1 MEGII
6 GPAQS
11 MAPISRVAE
20 AAPVREAES
29 RPQSAPAKPAPDL
42 DEYVPEEEHTPSGL
56 YWLGKDEDGSLKVF
70 FDDPEGKPAET
81 CTTDTG
87 KVDRELERLRHRR
100 EELARQVDTQADPV
114 KAQKLEQELARVE
127 AELVQKD
134 NDTYRRQHAVIS

>member
-11 MAPISRVAE
+11 MAPISRTAE

-29 RPQSAPAKPAPDL
+29 KPQGAPAKPAPDL

-56 YWLGKDEDGSLKVF
+56 YWLGKDEDGSPKVF
-70 FDDPEGKPAET
+70 FDDPEERPAET

-100 EELARQVDTQADPV
+100 EELTRQGETQGDPG
-114 KAQKLEQELARVE
+114 KTPKLGQEIGPGAGEGAQKD
-127 AELVQKD
+127 KD
-134 NDTYRRQHAVIS
+134 GHRREDAPVS

>member
-1 MEGII
+1 MDGII
-6 GPAQS
+6 GLAQS
-11 MAPISRVAE
+11 MAPVFRAAE

-29 RPQSAPAKPAPDL
+29 RPQSTPAKPAPDL

-56 YWLGKDEDGSLKVF
+56 YWLGKDEDGSPKVF

-100 EELARQVDTQADPV
+100 EALARQVETQADPS
-114 KAQKLEQELARVE
+114 KAQKLEQELARVG
-127 AELVQKD
+127 AELAQKD

>member
-6 GPAQS
+6 GLAQS
-11 MAPISRVAE
+11 MAPISRVAK

-42 DEYVPEEEHTPSGL
+42 DEYVPEKEHTPSGL
-56 YWLGKDEDGSLKVF
+56 YWVGKDEDGSPKVF
-70 FDDPEGKPAET
+70 FDDPGGKPAET

-87 KVDRELERLRHRR
+87 KVDRELERLRRQR
-100 EELARQVDTQADPV
+100 DELARQADGQADPAR
-114 KAQKLEQELARVE
+114 AQVLERKLARVE
-127 AELVQKD
+127 AELAQKD

>member
-1 MEGII
+1 MEGVI
-6 GPAQS
+6 GLAQS

-20 AAPVREAES
+20 AAPVCEAES
-29 RPQSAPAKPAPDL
+29 MPQSAPAKPAPDL

-56 YWLGKDEDGSLKVF
+56 YWLGKDEDGSPKVF
-70 FDDPEGKPAET
+70 FDDPEGKPVET

-100 EELARQVDTQADPV
+100 EELTQQVDTQADPV

-127 AELVQKD
+127 AELAQKD
-134 NDTYRRQHAVIS
+134 NDTYRRQHAAIS